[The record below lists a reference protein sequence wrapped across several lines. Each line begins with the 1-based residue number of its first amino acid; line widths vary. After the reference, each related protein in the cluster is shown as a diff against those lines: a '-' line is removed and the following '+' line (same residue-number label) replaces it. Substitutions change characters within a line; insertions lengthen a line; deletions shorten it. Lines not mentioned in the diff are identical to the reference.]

1 MSHDRYFMDK
11 IVDHLLVF
19 RGEGNIKDF
28 PGNYSQYR
36 EWEND
41 RLEQERAAVRDTP
54 ANSGNNTGQRVR
66 LNDKRRLTFKEKREL
81 EQLTSDIDALEKEK
95 ADIIAAL
102 SSGSISIED
111 INTLSKRLPVLNEEL
126 DEKSMRWLELSEYDN

>member
-1 MSHDRYFMDK
+1 M
-11 IVDHLLVF
+11 
-19 RGEGNIKDF
+19 
-28 PGNYSQYR
+28 
-36 EWEND
+36 
-41 RLEQERAAVRDTP
+41 EQERAAVRDTP
-54 ANSGNNTGQRVR
+54 ANSSNNNGQRVR

-81 EQLTSDIDALEKEK
+81 EQLSSDIDALEKEK
-95 ADIIAAL
+95 AEIIAAL